1 MKTALKMMA
10 VLFVFGTAS
19 AALADGTEMFNKK
32 CAGCHGKDGKAA
44 TTMGKKL
51 NMRDLTNPEVQ
62 KGSSDE
68 QWQKIIL
75 EGVKGA
81 GGKNV
86 MPATKA
92 SADEAKD
99 LVKHVRTLK
108 K

>member
-19 AALADGTEMFNKK
+19 AALADGTEMYNKK

-44 TTMGKKL
+44 TSMGKKY
-51 NMRDLTNPEVQ
+51 NMKDLTDAAVQ
-62 KGSSDE
+62 KAAKDADWE
-68 QWQKIIL
+68 KIIA
-75 EGVKGA
+75 EGTKA
-81 GGKNV
+81 DGKQA

-92 SADEAKD
+92 SPDEIKD
-99 LVKHVRTLK
+99 LVKVCRSFK